1 MSINIVNCHVVSMA
15 EAEQT
20 LLFPDVKLPKRE
32 KTRWEQVCEMQEVIS
47 REGTLLPQSVA
58 AEVLDVCK
66 QRVTQLVQ
74 TNRLRTWEF
83 LGKTWV
89 CQADLKK
96 FVDGGRKNGRRLN
109 TKNV

>member
-1 MSINIVNCHVVSMA
+1 MPCDSYADVSMQQ
-15 EAEQT
+15 AEQA

-32 KTRWEQVCEMQEVIS
+32 KTRWEQVCEMQEVIA

-74 TNRLRTWEF
+74 TKRLRTWEF

-89 CQADLKK
+89 CQSDLKD
-96 FVDGGRKNGRRLN
+96 FVEGGRKNGRP
-109 TKNV
+109 TKR